1 MLKVCEV
8 FMDEGM
14 QVLVVVSTAQ
24 NLLSIK
30 R

>member
-14 QVLVVVSTAQ
+14 QVFVVVSTAQ